1 VEANVVLQMDH
12 LQTYPTIAHKLD
24 NGDLTVSGW
33 ILFEDEGFVAQYDA
47 EKKVFL
53 LLTQKLPP
61 RVFTRTN

>member
-1 VEANVVLQMDH
+1 MVLQMGH
-12 LQTYPTIAHKLD
+12 LRTYPVIAQKLD

-33 ILFEDEGFVAQYDA
+33 ILLEDEGLVAEYDA

-61 RVFTRTN
+61 RLFTRPN